1 MSNGGSPTTLQVK
14 ISAEAFDYMQR
25 IFHLGVVFGTPGDMT
40 VNPRVQE
47 LIHAVHQVLAGG
59 TVDIKL
65 TLPGN
70 KDLVDELDRRLD
82 VSCKLTAAI
91 NQQAGYILAVP
102 V

>member
-1 MSNGGSPTTLQVK
+1 MSNGGAPTTLDVK

-25 IFHLGVVFGTPGDMT
+25 IFHLGVLFGTTGNMT

-59 TVDIKL
+59 TVDINI

-70 KDLVDELDRRLD
+70 KDLVDELHRRLD
-82 VSCKLTAAI
+82 DSCKQTAAI
-91 NQQAGYILAVP
+91 NQQAGHIVVAP
-102 V
+102 P